1 MKEFLCEKFLHVI
14 RFLKEASQ
22 FSKSEF
28 PHTQLPHIPF
38 LGKTP
43 SFAEHFLFSA
53 CGNQIGQPP
62 ILKS

>member
-53 CGNQIGQPP
+53 CGN
-62 ILKS
+62 